1 MNSELSLAMVI
12 FMPSGNSPRTS
23 GSAAFS
29 PSEISSGLAV
39 ACRTRPRDTAER
51 PLKRT
56 MLRTSAAPTSA
67 WPTSARRSR

>member
-12 FMPSGNSPRTS
+12 FMPSGSNARIS
-23 GSAAFS
+23 GSAASS

-39 ACRTRPRDTAER
+39 ACLTSPRDTAAR

-56 MLRTSAAPTSA
+56 MLRSSAAPTSA